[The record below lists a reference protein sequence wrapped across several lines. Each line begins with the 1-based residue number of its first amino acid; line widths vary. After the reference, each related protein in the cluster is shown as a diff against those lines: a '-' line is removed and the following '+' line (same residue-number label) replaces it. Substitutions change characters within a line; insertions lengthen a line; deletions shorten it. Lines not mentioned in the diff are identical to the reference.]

1 MKCKRDTS
9 FLLVP
14 VIFTMVFL
22 LVTCLSL
29 FASGAEEEKEKKGL
43 PERGIAVSPE
53 YTGIVISQKEDNVN
67 VDSNVANRE
76 GKGNAGIV
84 RHKKSI

>member
-9 FLLVP
+9 FLWVP

-22 LVTCLSL
+22 LVTCLSP

-43 PERGIAVSPE
+43 PERGIAE
-53 YTGIVISQKEDNVN
+53 FMD
-67 VDSNVANRE
+67 
-76 GKGNAGIV
+76 
-84 RHKKSI
+84 

>member
-43 PERGIAVSPE
+43 PERGIAE
-53 YTGIVISQKEDNVN
+53 FMD
-67 VDSNVANRE
+67 
-76 GKGNAGIV
+76 
-84 RHKKSI
+84 